1 MIAFLWIPELVEHLL
16 TFLDAPSILNLA
28 RAHDYTVHV
37 LQKPLVWEKVIRR
50 ACPFGREEEDRS
62 LLNTTIVERKKDQV
76 RALVGLLELLED
88 RDNHHLDLLK
98 LICERFPPLRHGQQ
112 YVQLSDSRI
121 GPSCSVSPL
130 GFLLLEEVETSQ
142 RLAEDHVVR
151 VHVDNLRE
159 PLLSVLSRRANIQDI
174 VVKSV
179 KNSTDRKF
187 TRRNSTESILQDLPQ
202 NSMKYHKSMLHHP
215 LSSKGVYSF
224 IIYVN
229 FYSTCV

>member
-1 MIAFLWIPELVEHLL
+1 MASSMAEGLVIAFLWTPELVEHLL
-16 TFLDAPSILNLA
+16 SFLDAPSILNLA

-37 LQKPLVWEKVIRR
+37 LQKPLVWAKVIRR

-76 RALVGLLELLED
+76 RALVGLLELLEG
-88 RDNHHLDLLK
+88 RDDHHLNLLR
-98 LICERFPPLRHGQQ
+98 LICKRFPPIRGRS
-112 YVQLSDSRI
+112 VQLSDSRI

-159 PLLSVLSRRANIQDI
+159 PLLSVLSQRANIQDI

-179 KNSTDRKF
+179 KNSRDRKF
-187 TRRNSTESILQDLPQ
+187 TRRNSTEAILQNLPQ
-202 NSMKYHKSMLHHP
+202 NSVKYH
-215 LSSKGVYSF
+215 
-224 IIYVN
+224 
-229 FYSTCV
+229 

>member
-1 MIAFLWIPELVEHLL
+1 MAEGPVIAFLWTPELVEHLL
-16 TFLDAPSILNLA
+16 SFLDAPSILNLA

-37 LQKPLVWEKVIRR
+37 LQKPLVWDKVIRR
-50 ACPFGREEEDRS
+50 ACPFGRDEEDGS
-62 LLNTTIVERKKDQV
+62 LLNTIIVERKRNQV
-76 RALVGLLELLED
+76 RALVGLLELLKNRAD
-88 RDNHHLDLLK
+88 HHLDLLK
-98 LICERFPPLRHGQQ
+98 LICERFPPLRVIFGYGQQ

-121 GPSCSVSPL
+121 GLGCSVSPL

-151 VHVDNLRE
+151 VQVDNLRE

-187 TRRNSTESILQDLPQ
+187 TQ
-202 NSMKYHKSMLHHP
+202 
-215 LSSKGVYSF
+215 
-224 IIYVN
+224 
-229 FYSTCV
+229 

>member
-37 LQKPLVWEKVIRR
+37 LQKPLVWAKVIRR
-50 ACPFGREEEDRS
+50 ACPFGREVEDGS
-62 LLNTTIVERKKDQV
+62 LLNTIMVERKRDQV

-88 RDNHHLDLLK
+88 RDDHHLDILR
-98 LICERFPPLRHGQQ
+98 LICKRFPPLRAIL
-112 YVQLSDSRI
+112 VQLSDSRI
-121 GPSCSVSPL
+121 GLGCSVSPL

-142 RLAEDHVVR
+142 RLADDHVLR

-187 TRRNSTESILQDLPQ
+187 TRRNSTESILQNLPQ

-215 LSSKGVYSF
+215 LSSKY
-224 IIYVN
+224 Y
-229 FYSTCV
+229 

>member
-50 ACPFGREEEDRS
+50 ACPFGREVEDGS
-62 LLNTTIVERKKDQV
+62 LLNTIMVERKRDQV

-88 RDNHHLDLLK
+88 RGDHHLDLLK
-98 LICERFPPLRHGQQ
+98 LICERFPPLRVIFGHGQQ

-142 RLAEDHVVR
+142 RLADDHVLR

-174 VVKSV
+174 VVKNV
-179 KNSTDRKF
+179 QNSTDRKF
-187 TRRNSTESILQDLPQ
+187 TRRNSTDAILQNLPQ
-202 NSMKYHKSMLHHP
+202 NGVKYH
-215 LSSKGVYSF
+215 
-224 IIYVN
+224 
-229 FYSTCV
+229 